1 MKIRGVNFSLSPL
14 HFIVVIFFVVLFVL
28 MFLITPTGDPT
39 KFAYL
44 YWGVPL
50 SLVLLVIP
58 LYNSYSVAK
67 QYVKLIPEYERE
79 SKPEKLIHI
88 GKPLL
93 GKPVRVHGV
102 VQKTNG
108 KLIGRPAFTIY
119 DGTGAAIVQRSAPF
133 TVNIKVG
140 DHIECIGMV
149 VRRFAIVGK
158 YVVHVI
164 DARLV
169 DEEELAAREA
179 ANAEETAKLKIKKY

>member
-1 MKIRGVNFSLSPL
+1 MKIKDVNFSLSPL
-14 HFIVVIFFVVLFVL
+14 HFIVVIFFVCLFIL
-28 MFLITPTGDPT
+28 MFLITPDGDST

-44 YWGVPL
+44 YWGIPL

-67 QYVKLIPEYERE
+67 QYSKLIPEYERE

-102 VQKTNG
+102 VQKSSG
-108 KLIGRPAFTIY
+108 KIIGRPAFTIY
-119 DGTGAAIVQRSAPF
+119 DGTAAAIVQRSAPF
-133 TVNIKVG
+133 TIPIHVG

-149 VRRFAIVGK
+149 VRRFSIVGK

-164 DARLV
+164 DAKPV

-179 ANAEETAKLKIKKY
+179 AEAEEVAKIKIKKY